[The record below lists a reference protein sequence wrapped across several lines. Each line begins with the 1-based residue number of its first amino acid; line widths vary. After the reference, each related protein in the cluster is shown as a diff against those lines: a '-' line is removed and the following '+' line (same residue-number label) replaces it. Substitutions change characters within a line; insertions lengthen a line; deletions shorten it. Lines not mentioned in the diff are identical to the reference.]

1 MGAITQRFKVTTD
14 NPQGDAE
21 LGRFFLGFPVD
32 LGLRTVGV
40 LAQKN
45 TL

>member
-1 MGAITQRFKVTTD
+1 
-14 NPQGDAE
+14 

-40 LAQKN
+40 VAQKN